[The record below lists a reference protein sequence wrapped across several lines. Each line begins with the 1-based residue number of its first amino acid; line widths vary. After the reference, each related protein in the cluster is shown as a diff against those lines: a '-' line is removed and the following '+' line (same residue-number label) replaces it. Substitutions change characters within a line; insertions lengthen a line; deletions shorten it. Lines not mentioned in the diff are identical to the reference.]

1 MIENVAIGPNTFI
14 ALMTQFEALKY
25 TTSNV
30 HKHVIQL

>member
-1 MIENVAIGPNTFI
+1 MNENVAIGPNTFN
-14 ALMTQFEALKY
+14 ALMLPLEALKY